1 MELLDVLD
9 ENGNYRQ
16 KFSKDGYEVQTYL
29 DYYNNGKLIETK
41 KVRHTTYPAQQGIVY
56 KGKPKPK
63 EIVESILWTYN
74 DIVKEC
80 MLNQV
85 EISFGDV
92 GIFTYQFFVRK
103 ENAAKRNPKTGEIM
117 YIDFP
122 AHYRMN
128 FRQSLKWR
136 KTMRE
141 ETAKLFEENRKD
153 YEQ

>member
-1 MELLDVLD
+1 MPLRNLKPRLTFAEAI
-9 ENGNYRQ
+9 E
-16 KFSKDGYEVQTYL
+16 EVQ
-29 DYYNNGKLIETK
+29 NRIG
-41 KVRHTTYPAQQGIVY
+41 V
-56 KGKPKPK
+56 PK

-103 ENAAKRNPKTGEIM
+103 ENAAKRNPKTGETI

-128 FRQSLKWR
+128 FRQALKWR

>member
-1 MELLDVLD
+1 MSPLKNLKPRLTFAEAID
-9 ENGNYRQ
+9 EITRRTGFPR
-16 KFSKDGYEVQTYL
+16 EV
-29 DYYNNGKLIETK
+29 IET
-41 KVRHTTYPAQQGIVY
+41 
-56 KGKPKPK
+56 
-63 EIVESILWTYN
+63 ILWNYD

-85 EISFGDV
+85 EIALGDIGV
-92 GIFTYQFFVRK
+92 FTYQFFVRR
-103 ENAAKRNPKTGEIM
+103 ENMAKKNPRTGEII
-117 YIDFP
+117 YKDFP

-128 FRQSLKWR
+128 FRQALRWR

>member
-1 MELLDVLD
+1 MPLRNLHPRLTFAEAID
-9 ENGNYRQ
+9 EVKNRTGVPR
-16 KFSKDGYEVQTYL
+16 E
-29 DYYNNGKLIETK
+29 
-41 KVRHTTYPAQQGIVY
+41 A
-56 KGKPKPK
+56 
-63 EIVESILWTYN
+63 VESILWTYN

-85 EISFGDV
+85 EVSFGDIGV
-92 GIFTYQFFVRK
+92 FTYQFFIRR
-103 ENAAKRNPKTGEIM
+103 ENMPKKNLNTGETI
-117 YIDFP
+117 YRDFP

-128 FRQSLKWR
+128 FRQSLKWG